1 MLEKL
6 TGKLP
11 FVLAALLVLGGC
23 ATSLHAQA
31 TQQTITGL
39 VTDATGAVIPGATV
53 TAHNIDTGVDR
64 TVQTNATG
72 NYTIFPVPVGNYNI
86 RCSLDGF
93 KTDSVSNQR
102 VETAAQVRINFAME
116 IGDVTET
123 VEVSAAAVT
132 LNTENAVVG
141 GVIENK
147 RVIELPLNGRNV
159 VQLAVLVPGVQF
171 GSRTGLNDGL
181 GGFPIPGQGYSVSGN
196 GIREIHGVVSLDGV
210 DAKDPRIHITNFV
223 PSIEAIEEFKVQT
236 NAYGAEIGFGGGA
249 VTNITM
255 KSGTNE
261 IHGTLFEFLRN
272 DKLDAEA
279 YFLNFE
285 RVGERAD
292 KDKLRRNQFGAVVS
306 GPIIKNKTFW
316 AFNYEGR
323 RERVGVVQ
331 SALFPHD
338 EWRQGDFSELISP
351 SFTSLPGRNATVV
364 FDAFTG
370 EPFANNVI
378 PQSRLHPGAL
388 NLQNLFVPRASFRE
402 VDPLLSTARE
412 AVDRPI
418 DTNLWFARADHHF
431 SDADRI
437 FWRMAYDR
445 SSFNQTAINP
455 NFPRFLDSRVWNIA
469 SSWVHTFSQ
478 NAINDLRFGFNISND
493 DTTHPRTNDE
503 SFDMDS
509 LGVGMVRV
517 AGDGNRMLTPR
528 EHGVPDQNGLGFQ
541 LREATGGNGFDFMD
555 SYQFGDHLSI
565 IKGSH
570 NLKFGGEV
578 YYVTMERAA
587 ANLARGRYTYGSNES
602 GFGYA
607 SFLLGLPNRTET
619 AEGLPRTVPRSTR
632 MGYYVQDDWKV
643 SSKLTMNLGF
653 RFDFI
658 GNPFDAEGLWRTINF
673 PGEGGPS
680 VRGANSFTDPATG
693 QTIPTAG
700 PEFVDE
706 RGGSALW
713 NQDTRFFMPRLGIAY
728 RPADKWV
735 VRVGAGYFDNIMHQN
750 NWTILNLMPPK
761 SGSNNFDSV
770 TDPAGT
776 FMGDQLRMYR
786 PGQDIITLDDP
797 FLDNTGGEA
806 SPKNV
811 NTLHVKPD
819 YKDGDV
825 WKWSLDVQHELAGGV
840 TATVGYV
847 GSKSSHVANSVRNWN
862 APEPNPD
869 SNIQAN
875 RPWPRFFD
883 LSQPEKG
890 VQGLAVV
897 RYLDSYQNAFHHG
910 LQLKLD
916 KRYSNGLAF
925 GISHTYSKSHG
936 DGEAGGNEGAQF
948 QAPRTTRA
956 DARGRFRFDQRHN
969 FVAHFVY
976 EIPGGNIDS
985 PLRHVIGGWQTN
997 GVLSLRSGFPFTVG
1011 GSTGDL
1017 NTSDSG
1023 VRRDQIGDPHISNP
1037 TRKLWF
1043 NTQAFQRNTCDIP
1056 DRLDLCHIGSA
1067 GYNTLDSPGQKNLDF
1082 SLYKNFEITETVKL
1096 QFRSEFFNAFN
1107 TPYFRNPN
1115 GVSFS
1120 STSQITPNGSRDGE
1134 IRGVRTPARI
1144 IQFGLKLFF

>member
-1 MLEKL
+1 M
-6 TGKLP
+6 
-11 FVLAALLVLGGC
+11 
-23 ATSLHAQA
+23 
-31 TQQTITGL
+31 
-39 VTDATGAVIPGATV
+39 
-53 TAHNIDTGVDR
+53 
-64 TVQTNATG
+64 
-72 NYTIFPVPVGNYNI
+72 
-86 RCSLDGF
+86 
-93 KTDSVSNQR
+93 
-102 VETAAQVRINFAME
+102 
-116 IGDVTET
+116 
-123 VEVSAAAVT
+123 
-132 LNTENAVVG
+132 
-141 GVIENK
+141 
-147 RVIELPLNGRNV
+147 
-159 VQLAVLVPGVQF
+159 
-171 GSRTGLNDGL
+171 
-181 GGFPIPGQGYSVSGN
+181 SGN
-196 GIREIHGVVSLDGV
+196 GIREIHQVVSLDGV

-255 KSGTNE
+255 KSGTNDL
-261 IHGTLFEFLRN
+261 HGTLFEFLRN
-272 DKLDAEA
+272 DRLDAEN

-285 RVGERAD
+285 RVGERAN
-292 KDKLRRNQFGAVVS
+292 KDKLRRNQFGVVVS
-306 GPIIKNKTFW
+306 GPLVKNKTFW

-331 SALFPHD
+331 ETRFPHD
-338 EWRQGDFSELISP
+338 EWRTGDFSELISP
-351 SFTSLPGRNATVV
+351 SFTSLPGRETPTVV

-370 EPFANNVI
+370 DPFPNNTL
-378 PQSRLHPGAL
+378 PQTRLHPGP
-388 NLQNLFVPRASFRE
+388 QNLLSQFVPRASFRE
-402 VDPLLSTARE
+402 VDPLLNTARE

-418 DTNLWFARADHHF
+418 DTNLWFARVDHHF
-431 SDADRI
+431 NDANRI

-445 SSFNQTAINP
+445 SSFNRAAINP
-455 NFPRFLDSRVWNIA
+455 NFPTFLDSRIWNIA

-493 DTTHPRTNDE
+493 DTTHPRSSDE
-503 SFDMDS
+503 SFDMDG
-509 LGVGMVRV
+509 LGVGLVRV

-528 EHGVPDQNGLGFQ
+528 EHGVPDQRGMAFP
-541 LREATGGNGFDFMD
+541 LRESTGGNGFDFMD
-555 SYQFGDHLSI
+555 SYQFSDHLSI

-570 NLKFGGEV
+570 NLKIGGEY

-587 ANLARGRYTYGSNES
+587 ANLARGTYNYSDNES
-602 GFGYA
+602 GLAFA

-619 AEGLPRTVPRSTR
+619 AEGLPGTFPRSTR

-643 SSKLTMNLGF
+643 TSKLTLNLGF
-653 RFDFI
+653 RYDYT
-658 GNPFDAEGLWRTINF
+658 GNPFDAQGLWRTINF

-680 VRGANSFTDPATG
+680 VRGASSFTDPATG
-693 QTIPTAG
+693 LAIPTAG

-706 RGGSALW
+706 RGGDALW
-713 NQDTRFFMPRLGIAY
+713 NQDYRFLMPRLGIAY
-728 RPADKWV
+728 RPAEKWV
-735 VRVGAGYFDNIMHQN
+735 VRMGAGYFDNIMHQN

-761 SGSNNFDSV
+761 SGSNTFVSV
-770 TDPAGT
+770 TLAPCPADDLAANMCPVGTDPSGQARNV
-776 FMGDQLRMYR
+776 MGAQTRLFN
-786 PGQDIITLDDP
+786 PANDIITLDDP
-797 FLDNTGGEA
+797 FLASTGGVA
-806 SPKNV
+806 AAKNV

-825 WKWSLDVQHELAGGV
+825 WKWSLDVQRELAGGV
-840 TATVGYV
+840 TATIGYV
-847 GSKSSHVANSVRNWN
+847 GSKSSHVANSIRNWN
-862 APEPNPD
+862 APAPNPD
-869 SNIQAN
+869 SNLQAN

-897 RYLDSYQNAFHHG
+897 RYLDSYANGFHHG

-925 GISHTYSKSHG
+925 GIAHTYSKSHG
-936 DGEAGGNEGAQF
+936 DGEAGGNEGVSYQ
-948 QAPRTTRA
+948 QPRVDRT
-956 DARGRFRFDQRHN
+956 DARGRYRFDQRHN

-976 EIPGGNIDS
+976 EIPGGNIQS
-985 PLRHVIGGWQTN
+985 PLRHIIGGWQTN
-997 GVLSLRSGFPFTVG
+997 GVVSLRTGQPFTVG

-1023 VRRDQIGDPHISNP
+1023 VRRDQIGDPHLANP

-1043 NTQAFQRNTCDIP
+1043 NTQAYQRNTCDIP
-1056 DRLDLCHIGSA
+1056 ERLDLCHIGSA

-1082 SLYKNFEITETVKL
+1082 SFYKNIPITETVKL

-1107 TPYFRNPN
+1107 TPYFSNPR

-1120 STSQITPNGSRDGE
+1120 SSTQITPNGSQDGE